1 MPDERPGLIRRI
13 RALKPGFL
21 TVFIAVVGVYWFTQ
35 PPEYMTTDGAIREFV
50 GRNIWYEHD
59 FALRQIEDGQ
69 FLNNMYEYGPDG
81 RPYAYFGIG
90 QSLMQMP
97 FLLILDAADALGV
110 RQYLSPSEGIPAMLA
125 MLAASGLIVAF
136 IFGAARALGY
146 EDKTALRTALL
157 AGFAGIL
164 WPLSRQSFDMV
175 QEAMGVTG
183 AVMFILAARRSGR
196 RRWLG
201 CAAGGVLYGAALAT
215 RVSAAIAAPALALLL
230 LGPGAWDG
238 WGERLKAAGW
248 FALGVLSVA
257 WLVPF
262 YNAIRFGSP
271 FVLGYANRAPYPGGA
286 LIPGIAGWLVSP
298 WRGALIYMPLLLMLP
313 FGWRRFAARDRLAA
327 WSLAALFASYLV
339 FHAALRGLGTVS
351 WGPYYLL
358 PGIVPLYLIFAG
370 LLDDWRALPGWTR
383 GAMIALTALTVLIQ
397 VPAMINP
404 PERYQSVMAVR
415 GISVLDEGDI
425 WNWRWNPLT
434 LQAEGFVENVQNLPR
449 WRQYTDPP
457 TEYDAETLLREL
469 PVYLLPDWRWFQR
482 LVRDAISG
490 LTTPVLSLICG
501 VWLFVQAEPGRR
513 RDPAPDLES
522 ARG

>member
-1 MPDERPGLIRRI
+1 MPDERPGLARRI

-21 TVFIAVVGVYWFTQ
+21 TVFIAVVGVYWFVQ

-50 GRNIWYEHD
+50 GRNIWYTGD
-59 FALRQIEDGQ
+59 FALTQVEDGL
-69 FLNNMYEYGPDG
+69 FLNDMYAYGPDG

-97 FLLILDAADALGV
+97 FLLVLDAADALGV

-125 MLAASGLIVAF
+125 MLVASGLIVAF
-136 IFGAARALGY
+136 VFGAARALGY
-146 EDKTALRTALL
+146 GDRTALRTALL
-157 AGFAGIL
+157 AAFASIL

-183 AVMFILAARRSGR
+183 AVMFILAARHSGR
-196 RRWLG
+196 RRGLR
-201 CAAGGVLYGAALAT
+201 CAAGGALYGAALAT
-215 RVSAAIAAPALALLL
+215 RASAAVAAPALALLL

-238 WGERLKAAGW
+238 WRERARAAGW
-248 FALGVLSVA
+248 FALGVASVA

-262 YNAIRFGSP
+262 YNAVRFGSP

-286 LIPGIAGWLVSP
+286 LIPGIVGWLVSP
-298 WRGALIYMPLLLMLP
+298 WRGALIYMPVLLTLP

-327 WSLAALFASYLV
+327 WSLAALFASYLI
-339 FHAALRGLGTVS
+339 FHAALRGLGMVS

-358 PGIVPLYLIFAG
+358 PGIIPLYLIFAG
-370 LLDDWRALPGWTR
+370 LIDDWPALPAPTR
-383 GAMIALTALTVLIQ
+383 GALAALIALTVLIQ
-397 VPAMINP
+397 VPALVNP

-415 GISVLDEGDI
+415 GISVASEEAI
-425 WNWRWNPLT
+425 WNWRWNPIT
-434 LQAEGFVENVQNLPR
+434 LQAEGLVENVRNLPH
-449 WRQYTDPP
+449 WREHIDPP

-482 LVRDAISG
+482 LLRDAISG
-490 LTTPVLSLICG
+490 LTTPVLSAICAA
-501 VWLFVQAEPGRR
+501 WLLFQAGPGR
-513 RDPAPDLES
+513 RDPAPDLEP